1 MRSSNTNAPGAGEQ
15 KVLRMK
21 NWISGGLRV
30 AAVIA
35 ACGLALAGCGKSQD
49 KAAMAPGAAS
59 GEPVAIGWS
68 VYAGYMPLP
77 YAQQAGIVERWN
89 KKYGVNIKMVQIND
103 YVESLNQYTA
113 GKLQGVATTTMD
125 ALTIP
130 AAGGRDTTFVVIGD
144 YSNGNDGIVL
154 KDGKTLADIKGR
166 PVNLPQYS
174 VSHYMLARALENA
187 GMSLSDVKIVNTSDA
202 DLVAAFGAPQTVAV
216 AAWNPMLDEVAKMPG
231 ATQVFSSKEI
241 PGELIDGIVMDTA
254 LVKTNPNV
262 AKAVA
267 GIWYETM
274 ALIKAGGP
282 PTDEALGQM
291 GKLSGTDL
299 AGFKNQ
305 LDRAYLYADP
315 KAAAAFMESAD
326 LAAGTD
332 RVRKFAFEQGMFGKG
347 AKSVDEIGVEL
358 PGGKVLG
365 DPANVKLRFDPTF
378 ASLAA
383 AGGL

>member
-1 MRSSNTNAPGAGEQ
+1 
-15 KVLRMK
+15 MK
-21 NWISGGLRV
+21 RWISGGLKI
-30 AAVIA
+30 AAVVA
-35 ACGLALAGCGKSQD
+35 ACGLALAGCGKPQE
-49 KAAMAPGAAS
+49 KPAAS
-59 GEPVAIGWS
+59 GAAAQPVAIGWS

-174 VSHYMLARALENA
+174 VSHFMLARALEKA
-187 GMSLSDVKIVNTSDA
+187 GMSLADVKIVNTSDA

-216 AAWNPMLDEVAKMPG
+216 AAWNPMLDDVAKMPG
-231 ATQVFSSKEI
+231 ATQVFSSDEI

-254 LVKTNPNV
+254 LIKANPNV

-274 ALIKAGGP
+274 AVIQAGGAK
-282 PTDEALGQM
+282 TDEALGQM

-299 AGFKNQ
+299 AGFKGQ
-305 LDRAYLYADP
+305 IDRAHLYADP
-315 KAAAAFMESAD
+315 KDAAAFMESAE

-358 PGGKVLG
+358 PGGKILG
-365 DPANVKLRFDPTF
+365 DPANVKLRFDPSF
-378 ASLAA
+378 AKAAA
-383 AGGL
+383 AGEL

>member
-1 MRSSNTNAPGAGEQ
+1 
-15 KVLRMK
+15 MK
-21 NWISGGLRV
+21 SWISGGLRI
-30 AAVIA
+30 AAVAA

-49 KAAMAPGAAS
+49 KAATGPTGAA

-77 YAQQAGIVERWN
+77 YAQQAGIVDRWN

-130 AAGGRDTTFVVIGD
+130 AAGGHDTTFVVIGD

-166 PVNLPQYS
+166 AVNLPQYS
-174 VSHYMLARALENA
+174 VSHFMLARALENA
-187 GMSLSDVKIVNTSDA
+187 GMSLADVKIVNTSDA

-216 AAWNPMLDEVAKMPG
+216 AAWNPMLDDVAKMPG

-254 LVKTNPNV
+254 LVKANPNV

-274 ALIKAGGP
+274 ALIKAGGA
-282 PTDEALGQM
+282 PTDDALGQM

-299 AGFKNQ
+299 AGFRNQ

-326 LAAGTD
+326 LASGTD
-332 RVRKFAFEQGMFGKG
+332 RVRRFAFEQGMFGKG
-347 AKSVDEIGVEL
+347 AKSVDEIGVEF

-378 ASLAA
+378 AKLAA

>member
-1 MRSSNTNAPGAGEQ
+1 
-15 KVLRMK
+15 MK
-21 NWISGGLRV
+21 SWFSGGLRI
-30 AAVIA
+30 AAMSA
-35 ACGLALAGCGKSQD
+35 ACGLALAGCGKPQEKTASN
-49 KAAMAPGAAS
+49 AAAGA
-59 GEPVAIGWS
+59 PVAIGWS

-130 AAGGRDTTFVVIGD
+130 AAGGHDTTFVVIGD

-174 VSHYMLARALENA
+174 VSHFMLARALEKA

-216 AAWNPMLDEVAKMPG
+216 AAWNPMLDDVARMPG

-241 PGELIDGIVMDTA
+241 PGELIDGVVMDTA
-254 LVKTNPNV
+254 LVKANPNV

-267 GIWYETM
+267 GIWSETK
-274 ALIKAGGP
+274 AVIKAGGA

-299 AGFKNQ
+299 AGFRKQ
-305 LDRAYLYADP
+305 IERAHLYADP
-315 KAAAAFMESAD
+315 KDAGAFMESAE
-326 LAAGTD
+326 LAAGMD
-332 RVRKFAFEQGMFGKG
+332 RVRRFAFEQGMFGQG
-347 AKSVDEIGVEL
+347 AKSVDEVGIEL

-365 DPANVKLRFDPTF
+365 DPQNVKLRFDPSF
-378 ASLAA
+378 AKAEA